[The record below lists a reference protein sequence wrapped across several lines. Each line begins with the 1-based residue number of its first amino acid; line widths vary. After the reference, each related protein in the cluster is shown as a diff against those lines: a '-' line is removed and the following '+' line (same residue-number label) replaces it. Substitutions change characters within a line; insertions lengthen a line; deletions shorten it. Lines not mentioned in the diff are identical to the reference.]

1 LIFLRKKHIFIP
13 YNSGIIFLGDIN
25 VAFVDKSTTFFREG
39 DIAQKWFVIDA
50 NGKTLGRIASQVA
63 RILRGK
69 HKPQFTPNADI
80 GDFVIVVNADKVKV
94 TGKRTELKEYFHYT
108 GYPGGAV
115 FQQFKDVLKI
125 HPERVIEHAVKGMI
139 PHTKLG
145 RQIIKK
151 LKVYAGTEHP
161 HAAQKPEVIEFN

>member
-1 LIFLRKKHIFIP
+1 M
-13 YNSGIIFLGDIN
+13 
-25 VAFVDKSTTFFREG
+25 AFVDKSTTFFREG
-39 DIAQKWFVIDA
+39 DVVQKWFVVDA

-69 HKPQFTPNADI
+69 HKPQFTPNADV
-80 GDFVIVVNADKVKV
+80 GDFVIVVNAEKVKV

-108 GYPGGAV
+108 GYPGGAI
-115 FQQFKDVLKI
+115 FQQFKDVIKN

-161 HAAQKPEVIEFN
+161 HSAQKPEVFEIN

>member
-1 LIFLRKKHIFIP
+1 M
-13 YNSGIIFLGDIN
+13 
-25 VAFVDKSTTFFREG
+25 AFVDKSTTFFREG
-39 DIAQKWFVIDA
+39 DVVQKWFVVDA

-69 HKPQFTPNADI
+69 HKPQFTPNADV
-80 GDFVIVVNADKVKV
+80 GDFVIVVNAEKVKV

-108 GYPGGAV
+108 GYPGGAI
-115 FQQFKDVLKI
+115 FQQFKDVI
-125 HPERVIEHAVKGMI
+125 INHPERVIEHAVKGMI

-161 HAAQKPEVIEFN
+161 HSAQKPEVFVIN

>member
-1 LIFLRKKHIFIP
+1 M
-13 YNSGIIFLGDIN
+13 
-25 VAFVDKSTTFFREG
+25 AMVDKSTTFFREG
-39 DIAQKWFVIDA
+39 DIAQKWYVVDA
-50 NGKTLGRIASQVA
+50 NGKTLGRVASQVA

-69 HKPQFTPNADI
+69 HKPQFTPNSDM
-80 GDFVIVVNADKVKV
+80 GDFVIVVNAEKVKV
-94 TGKRTELKEYFHYT
+94 TGKRMEQKEYFHYT

-115 FQQFKDVLKI
+115 FQQIKDVIKT

-151 LKVYAGTEHP
+151 LKVYPGTEHP
-161 HAAQKPEVIEFN
+161 HSAQKPEVIEFN